1 MPSAWTLDSLPN
13 YYPARFLAL
22 LCPSQGR
29 KMTVFAFEFKILK
42 ATHKA
47 PNCKYMIDYDFI
59 KFPTYISHERKI
71 GNLELWETLGGHNHC
86 SPVYGYLQCQVQS
99 ACQQTRI
106 VFQSHFKREPH
117 STSATKGWEATP
129 RDMVF
134 TNNFLFLCLLRDS

>member
-59 KFPTYISHERKI
+59 KFLT
-71 GNLELWETLGGHNHC
+71 
-86 SPVYGYLQCQVQS
+86 PVWRTED
-99 ACQQTRI
+99 A
-106 VFQSHFKREPH
+106 F
-117 STSATKGWEATP
+117 
-129 RDMVF
+129 
-134 TNNFLFLCLLRDS
+134 NFLECPWRGM